1 MWHYFF
7 CRVNYLV
14 SSLLVCAFF
23 KVIGVQLNGIVWFC
37 GLPYIVRGRNA
48 KIEIGSK
55 CRFMSKEIGNLI
67 GLTHRCILSA
77 EKNAQIE
84 IADGCCFSGV
94 SIRSY
99 KKITIERNVRCGAN
113 VTVLDGDAHFDD
125 PRSGVPKPILIKKN
139 AWLGANVLVLK
150 GVTIGEN
157 SVIGAGSV
165 VTKDIPDNVI
175 AAGNPCRVIRSF
187 SEETKGKL
195 KDYLS

>member
-1 MWHYFF
+1 MHRLF
-7 CRVNYLV
+7 CKFWYLLATPFV
-14 SSLLVCAFF
+14 WIVLRLL
-23 KVIGVQLNGIVWFC
+23 GIRLHGRSWFC
-37 GLPYIVRGRNA
+37 GFPYFSKGRGA
-48 KIEIGSK
+48 EISLGRG
-55 CRFMSKEIGNLI
+55 CRFISKECGNLV
-67 GLTHRCILSA
+67 GLNHRCILSA
-77 EKNAQIE
+77 E
-84 IADGCCFSGV
+84 DGATLKIGDRCGFSGV
-94 SIRSY
+94 SIWCFRE
-99 KKITIERNVRCGAN
+99 ITLEDGVRVGAN
-113 VTVLDGDAHFDD
+113 TTIMDGDAHLDD